1 MSLNSKQGDIN
12 KINWMLIMV
21 GSMKRTNFM
30 SMDKTL
36 SIFSEQQLLKDQLFI
51 FNGQLYEQTDGVV
64 MGSPLG
70 PLLASVFMCSIEE
83 RLEQE
88 GKMPRYYRR
97 FADDTLTVMLLK

>member
-1 MSLNSKQGDIN
+1 
-12 KINWMLIMV
+12 MV
-21 GSMKRTNFM
+21 GSMKRTNFI
-30 SMDKTL
+30 SMDKPL

-88 GKMPRYYRR
+88 GKMPTYYRR
-97 FADDTLTVMLLK
+97 FVDDTLTVMLLK

>member
-12 KINWMLIMV
+12 EINWMLIMV
-21 GSMKRTNFM
+21 GSMKRTNFI
-30 SMDKTL
+30 SMDKPL

-88 GKMPRYYRR
+88 GKMPTYYRR
-97 FADDTLTVMLLK
+97 FVDDTLTVMLLK

>member
-1 MSLNSKQGDIN
+1 
-12 KINWMLIMV
+12 MLIMV
-21 GSMKRTNFM
+21 GQMKRTKVI
-30 SMDKTL
+30 SIDKTL

-70 PLLASVFMCSIEE
+70 PLLASVFMWNIEE

-88 GKMPRYYRR
+88 GNGCQHTTG
-97 FADDTLTVMLLK
+97 DLLMTHWPLCY

>member
-12 KINWMLIMV
+12 EINWMLIMV
-21 GSMKRTNFM
+21 GSMKRTNFT

-36 SIFSEQQLLKDQLFI
+36 SIFSEQQLLKDQIFI

-88 GKMPRYYRR
+88 GKMPTYYRR
-97 FADDTLTVMLLK
+97 FVDDTLTVMLLK

>member
-1 MSLNSKQGDIN
+1 
-12 KINWMLIMV
+12 
-21 GSMKRTNFM
+21 MKRTNFT

-88 GKMPRYYRR
+88 GKMPTYYRR
-97 FADDTLTVMLLK
+97 FVDDTLTVMLLK

>member
-1 MSLNSKQGDIN
+1 
-12 KINWMLIMV
+12 MV
-21 GSMKRTNFM
+21 GSMKRTNFI
-30 SMDKTL
+30 SVDKTL

-70 PLLASVFMCSIEE
+70 PLLANVFMCSIEE

-88 GKMPRYYRR
+88 GNMLIYYRR
-97 FADDTLTVMLLK
+97 FVDDTLTVMLLK

>member
-1 MSLNSKQGDIN
+1 
-12 KINWMLIMV
+12 
-21 GSMKRTNFM
+21 MKRTNFT

-36 SIFSEQQLLKDQLFI
+36 SIFSEQQLLKDQIFI

-88 GKMPRYYRR
+88 GKMPTYYRR
-97 FADDTLTVMLLK
+97 FVDDTLTVMLLK